1 MGLFQS
7 LFGQENKKIAK
18 EEKKVPW
25 IQLTSLGQLEEIE
38 KKSENRAQAIFKH
51 STTCGISRMVMKM
64 FSENYNFSEDQ
75 IDLYY
80 LDLHAHRAV
89 SNAISQKFNVH
100 HQSPQLLIV
109 KKGKVVKHASHG
121 SITDVSLEVYM

>member
-7 LFGQENKKIAK
+7 LFGQGNKKIDL
-18 EEKKVPW
+18 EEKKVSW
-25 IQLTSLGQLEEIE
+25 IPLNSLDQLDEIG
-38 KKSENRAQAIFKH
+38 KKSAKKVQVIFKH

-64 FSENYNFSEDQ
+64 FSESYNFSEDQ

-80 LDLHAHRAV
+80 LDLHAHRSV
-89 SNAISQKFNVH
+89 SNAISQKFNVQ

-109 KKGKVVKHASHG
+109 KNGKVVKHTSHG
-121 SITDVSLEVYM
+121 SITDVLLDVYI